1 MKAPAL
7 LLLLSHASSLPTE
20 RSWGNS
26 WPAGG
31 ITSTE
36 LADEAVTS
44 SKIAPDA
51 VQPQHLALEA
61 VYGGAL
67 QPHAVT
73 RDKLAFGA
81 VDPRN
86 APAKQKYT
94 AQIIKS
100 SRRGR
105 P

>member
-1 MKAPAL
+1 MSASRGTLPAG
-7 LLLLSHASSLPTE
+7 SHRASSLPTE

-61 VYGGAL
+61 VYGGLAEAVAAIPPGGLLL
-67 QPHAVT
+67 Q
-73 RDKLAFGA
+73 
-81 VDPRN
+81 N
-86 APAKQKYT
+86 AGV
-94 AQIIKS
+94 S
-100 SRRGR
+100 
-105 P
+105 